1 MASVIVKK
9 GVHGANALCTLTRSA
24 EHLVIFFV
32 GDRITELSISTEI
45 VQLQD
50 PVNICNILAK
60 KYGEISQKSTIVVIS
75 PTRFQASTAAVYETF
90 LPELT
95 PTGEPLRY
103 NGPCFRASDQLLS
116 LLEQDTMFRLLDLTP
131 KAATAT
137 QAAATAITTTL
148 PAIDVIGFSK
158 GGIVLNQVS
167 SYSYLHYFIW
177 CKASHVPIFPTF
189 FPQLLAEVAAFSSTA
204 QDSATTTPRSAP
216 LLRSLRHFHYLDVG
230 LNRPGGYLADPEVF
244 SQLSTWCSTG
254 GGNTKLRIILHGTP

>member
-158 GGIVLNQVS
+158 GGIVLNQ
-167 SYSYLHYFIW
+167 
-177 CKASHVPIFPTF
+177 
-189 FPQLLAEVAAFSSTA
+189 LLAEVAAFSSTA